1 MEVFLTHIATQ
12 GNRTMKRIS
21 TLIAIVLAAALI
33 LPWTSQALAQNA
45 VSFVSH
51 SGNDANY
58 CLETSPCRSFS
69 FALGSTSTGG
79 AIVCLDAGEF
89 GSVTI
94 TRPVTIDCL
103 AG

>member
-33 LPWTSQALAQNA
+33 LPWTSQARAQNA

-51 SGNDANY
+51 AGNDANT
-58 CLETSPCRSFS
+58 CDAIFPCRSFVV
-69 FALGSTSTGG
+69 ALGSSKTVDGG
-79 AIVCLDAGEF
+79 SILCLDAGQFED
-89 GSVTI
+89 GTI
-94 TRPVTIDCL
+94 TRS
-103 AG
+103 